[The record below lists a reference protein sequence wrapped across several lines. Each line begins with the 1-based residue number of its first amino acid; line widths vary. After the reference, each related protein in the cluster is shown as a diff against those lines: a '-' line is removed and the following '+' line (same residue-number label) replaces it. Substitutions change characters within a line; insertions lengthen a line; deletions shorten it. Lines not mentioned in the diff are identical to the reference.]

1 MCYLPTNTC
10 KDQLS
15 FSRERAECSSSAECG
30 DHEVCYTP
38 DKVGAVQS
46 SLELAIT
53 TCGRVQKC
61 VCELGAIESYGQ
73 CVPLQS
79 LDCGDTLNLTK
90 VGHCSTAALQHC
102 STGTSPP
109 HCAGDGHQQLGGVAL
124 LPRLGEQLGPWGRE
138 R

>member
-1 MCYLPTNTC
+1 MQQQRGVWRPRGLLHPGQGRC
-10 KDQLS
+10 
-15 FSRERAECSSSAECG
+15 
-30 DHEVCYTP
+30 
-38 DKVGAVQS
+38 

-102 STGTSPP
+102 SNLSPHTAQVMDTSSWGVSPYCLAWGNSSV
-109 HCAGDGHQQLGGVAL
+109 HGD
-124 LPRLGEQLGPWGRE
+124 ESGRY
-138 R
+138 

>member
-1 MCYLPTNTC
+1 MQQQRGVWRPRGLLHPGQGRCC
-10 KDQLS
+10 
-15 FSRERAECSSSAECG
+15 
-30 DHEVCYTP
+30 
-38 DKVGAVQS
+38 
-46 SLELAIT
+46 LELAIT
-53 TCGRVQKC
+53 TCSRVQKC

-102 STGTSPP
+102 STGTSPS